1 MNSIFNPDDIYD
13 IELEL
18 TTYCNAGCPLC
29 YRNYKTFKDHY
40 PKYII
45 RPLEEVKKDIDQ
57 FKNLNFIKLVG
68 SISEPTIYKDFLEL
82 VSYIKSKGIRI
93 EICTNGDT
101 NNKDSGIWWKQ
112 LGHLLQDGDSV
123 FFTICGS
130 TQELH
135 EVYRIGTDL
144 ERIKRNA
151 AQLRSSRKID
161 YAQCIRFQYNSD
173 DFDSEQFKES
183 VKDFT
188 NIYMTET
195 YLKKDKS
202 NYINETN
209 LNRLLP
215 NLKKQQHYLKVEKY
229 ATKLF
234 QNKPK
239 DYKNDCIA
247 YHEGSVQIDINGNI
261 YPCYLFLEASNG
273 KTWNKNWNEI
283 LCGKYE
289 VCKFCNSTIKAIT
302 EKDMHYII

>member
-1 MNSIFNPDDIYD
+1 M
-13 IELEL
+13 
-18 TTYCNAGCPLC
+18 
-29 YRNYKTFKDHY
+29 
-40 PKYII
+40 
-45 RPLEEVKKDIDQ
+45 
-57 FKNLNFIKLVG
+57 
-68 SISEPTIYKDFLEL
+68 
-82 VSYIKSKGIRI
+82 
-93 EICTNGDT
+93 
-101 NNKDSGIWWKQ
+101 
-112 LGHLLQDGDSV
+112 
-123 FFTICGS
+123 
-130 TQELH
+130 
-135 EVYRIGTDL
+135 YRIGTNL

-151 AQLRSSRKID
+151 AQLRLSRKID

-173 DFDSEQFKES
+173 DFDSEQFRES

-202 NYINETN
+202 NYIDETN
-209 LNRLLP
+209 LNKLLP

-229 ATKLF
+229 AAKLF

-247 YHEGSVQIDINGNI
+247 YHEGSVQIDINGNV